1 MRQTIK
7 LIIIIIVGGIAAI
20 VITYCC
26 WMSAIF
32 TCFPRITSTIALV
45 DVGDD
50 RSVRIYTDSCYWE
63 GTRPLWYEVRKAG
76 KVIVPE
82 SHLDGDLGSQ
92 LYAFR
97 VVSAENQ
104 SLVGVF
110 DPAQSLFD
118 YQFIIVD
125 FKTGEAWP
133 QPMSTTEK
141 IERANKKRLPFS
153 RSWNVRTQAFQD
165 QKTLV
170 PHTDM
175 IGA

>member
-1 MRQTIK
+1 
-7 LIIIIIVGGIAAI
+7 
-20 VITYCC
+20 
-26 WMSAIF
+26 MSAIF
-32 TCFPRITSTIALV
+32 SCFPRITNTIASV
-45 DVGDD
+45 DVGDN

-97 VVSAENQ
+97 VISAENQ

-133 QPMSTTEK
+133 QRMSTTEEDRESEQK
-141 IERANKKRLPFS
+141 AFALFEKLERENPGNPRPKDFFTS
-153 RSWNVRTQAFQD
+153 Y
-165 QKTLV
+165 
-170 PHTDM
+170 
-175 IGA
+175 